1 MFVLGVNN
9 PPTAP
14 PMNASKKSMNSAGRY
29 SVGAAQQESDL
40 GKLLRTVQKAAI
52 SRDSNVME
60 IVLHPISCGYFLDFS
75 QKCVSLVWKQC
86 DFCKYVLTL
95 TINTLLVLCRK
106 LEFLYGCG

>member
-1 MFVLGVNN
+1 MFSPSPNN
-9 PPTAP
+9 PPAAP
-14 PMNASKKSMNSAGRY
+14 SEKSMSSTGRY
-29 SVGAAQQESDL
+29 SFGAAQQESDL
-40 GKLLRTVQKAAI
+40 GKLLKNVRKAAL

-95 TINTLLVLCRK
+95 TNYLL
-106 LEFLYGCG
+106 Y